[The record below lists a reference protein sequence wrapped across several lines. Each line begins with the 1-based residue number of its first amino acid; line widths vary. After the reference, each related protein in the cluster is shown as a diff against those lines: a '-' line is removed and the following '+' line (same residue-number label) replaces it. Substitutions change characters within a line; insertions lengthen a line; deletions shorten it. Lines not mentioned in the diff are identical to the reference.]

1 MTDLP
6 LSITSTF
13 TLSEG
18 MLVIT
23 AIRAQGPG
31 GQNVNKVSSAV
42 QLRFDFEKVPLPEY
56 IKQKLRASGDK
67 RVLSRGEIVIKAQ
80 RFRTLE
86 ANKQD
91 AISRLQEILLQAAVK
106 VKNRVP
112 TRPTKSSVR
121 RRLDGK
127 TRRSAVKG
135 ARGKISR
142 DQD

>member
-6 LSITSTF
+6 LTITGTF
-13 TLSEG
+13 TLTEG

-42 QLRFDFEKVPLPEY
+42 QLRFDFEKVSLPEY
-56 IKQKLRASGDK
+56 IKQKLRSSGDK

-91 AISRLQEILLQAAVK
+91 AISRLQDILLQAAIK

-121 RRLDGK
+121 RRLEGK
-127 TRRSAVKG
+127 TRRSEVKG

-142 DQD
+142 DQE